1 MYINDYSGPGIL
13 PEPPVPDLPWVPKR
27 YKPYVYPARW
37 LATAILWP
45 VASAHREGNR
55 LAAGWSFADGY
66 ASMLTELT
74 STLPARSWRSKS
86 SDLPGELWELRWR
99 DIVPRET
106 KRYIEL
112 GHDGAADSIWRLY
125 DAGRA
130 LVLQSFLDFVD
141 EHGTD
146 AWKQLQREH
155 RRLYGE
161 QDMNRRQRYER
172 ILHNQVREKQDVGIL
187 SSPPS
192 GKTR

>member
-1 MYINDYSGPGIL
+1 MYINDYSDLGLL
-13 PEPPVPDLPWVPKR
+13 PEPPVPKIWVPGVPGPIN
-27 YKPYVYPARW
+27 YAARW
-37 LATAILWP
+37 VASGLLWP

-86 SDLPGELWELRWR
+86 SDLPGKLSALPWQ
-99 DIVPRET
+99 DIFRRET

-130 LVLQSFLDFVD
+130 LVFQSFLDFIHKD
-141 EHGTD
+141 GTD
-146 AWKQLQREH
+146 AWKQIQLEQR
-155 RRLYGE
+155 RMYGE
-161 QDMNRRQRYER
+161 RDMDRRQRYER
-172 ILHNQVREKQDVGIL
+172 ILHNQVREKQDIGIPL
-187 SSPPS
+187 QPPS
-192 GKTR
+192 GRAR